1 MRLPKRSEEKRNA
14 YYVMKFVNNIIVDER
29 ELRVEADFEDDI
41 SELAGQLR
49 PLHVIFDIN

>member
-1 MRLPKRSEEKRNA
+1 
-14 YYVMKFVNNIIVDER
+14 MKFVNNIQIVDER

-49 PLHVIFDIN
+49 PLHLIFDIN